1 LIGHSIVF
9 RLSRYAKYFLLNPE
23 LISFNQNKE
32 MRKLKIFS
40 AILIIISIIYFLGPH
55 PQIPVFNNELISLP
69 NNVDLDSLVQA
80 GEKLHKIKPNNEAK
94 IIWADSG
101 HQQTEFAIV
110 YLHGFS
116 ASQMEGSPVH
126 ENIAKAF
133 HCNLYL
139 ARLAEHG
146 IDTTDDLMNL
156 TPENYWES
164 AKQAYAIGKK
174 LGKKVILMST
184 STGGT
189 LSLQLA
195 AAFPEIAGLI
205 MYSPNIEINNPAAPL
220 LNNPWGLQIARLV
233 RGGEFANIQFK
244 NSEYPKYWNTHY
256 RLEST
261 VALQNLLEATMTKAQ
276 FAKVNQPSL
285 VLYYYKDEANQDNV
299 VKVSA
304 IKKMFSEIGTP
315 DSLKKAVAIPNAG
328 SHVIA
333 SPIVSKDIVTVEK
346 ETKAFIAKY
355 IIKQ

>member
-1 LIGHSIVF
+1 MRTLKIT
-9 RLSRYAKYFLLNPE
+9 AFLL
-23 LISFNQNKE
+23 L
-32 MRKLKIFS
+32 L
-40 AILIIISIIYFLGPH
+40 LGCVYLVGPH
-55 PQIPVFNNELISLP
+55 PEKANLNPDLPVIAAATN
-69 NNVDLDSLVQA
+69 LDSLVLA

-94 IIWADSG
+94 IVWADST
-101 HQQTEFAIV
+101 HHQTEYAIV

-116 ASQMEGSPVH
+116 ASQMEGAPVH

-146 IDTTDDLMNL
+146 IDTTEDLMNL
-156 TPENYWES
+156 TAENYWES
-164 AKQAYAIGKK
+164 AKWAYAIGKQ

-195 AAFPEIAGLI
+195 AAYPEIAGLV

-233 RGGEFANIQFK
+233 KGGDYANIQFK
-244 NSEYPKYWNTHY
+244 NKDYPKYWNTHY

-261 VALQNLLEATMTKAQ
+261 VALQNLIEASMTPETFSKIH
-276 FAKVNQPSL
+276 QPTL
-285 VLYYYKDEANQDNV
+285 ALYYYKDEQHQDNV

-304 IKKMFSEIGTP
+304 IQKMLTQISTPNDSKKGI
-315 DSLKKAVAIPNAG
+315 AIPHAE
-328 SHVIA
+328 SHVLA
-333 SPIVSKDIVTVEK
+333 SPIVSKDIISVEK
-346 ETKAFIAKY
+346 ATKEFIATQ
-355 IIKQ
+355 IIRP